1 MPFFPRVRL
10 RTSNVKWCSDRC
22 PLFYTRPEN
31 ASNARNVP
39 PPSDTIAFE
48 IEGVVLTI
56 VIAETEYGSGE
67 EVVSTITAQ
76 EEGNDE
82 FVFALD
88 PDGEVANVTSN
99 GETFFPDEANGTSSE
114 NTFFPD
120 PESSRRRLQLN
131 DGGVVTMVGSIH
143 PNGFE
148 LSKRHLS
155 KESVD
160 ACATVATL
168 ICSLGLSV
176 LCTSDTGPLVPIC
189 DALKDVCG
197 TGTDAIE
204 DVCESIVDCTGDP
217 HMRGLQGQKFDFSGK
232 DGAWYSILHDESFY
246 VNMRVTAP
254 IPGLEDITYITGLAI
269 SIISDNR
276 ERHTIVLT
284 VDNLL
289 EMQSECPDM
298 GLTCLA
304 DGALTV
310 ELDGVRLAHPG
321 EVRVPYDKCSRVILQ
336 NERMTHKA

>member
-1 MPFFPRVRL
+1 M
-10 RTSNVKWCSDRC
+10 
-22 PLFYTRPEN
+22 
-31 ASNARNVP
+31 
-39 PPSDTIAFE
+39 
-48 IEGVVLTI
+48 
-56 VIAETEYGSGE
+56 GS
-67 EVVSTITAQ
+67 T
-76 EEGNDE
+76 
-82 FVFALD
+82 
-88 PDGEVANVTSN
+88 
-99 GETFFPDEANGTSSE
+99 
-114 NTFFPD
+114 
-120 PESSRRRLQLN
+120 
-131 DGGVVTMVGSIH
+131 H

-148 LSKRHLS
+148 LSKRQLS

-160 ACATVATL
+160 ACEQVATL
-168 ICSLGLSV
+168 ICNLGLSV

-189 DALKDVCG
+189 DALRTFAALAQTHYRLYIK
-197 TGTDAIE
+197 
-204 DVCESIVDCTGDP
+204 DVCESIIDCTGDP
-217 HMRGLQGQKFDFSGK
+217 HMGGLQGQKFDFSGK

-284 VDNLL
+284 VDNPL